1 MTLLLLTGEH
11 LTKSYVEKKLLDDA
25 SFTVESGDK
34 IGIVGP
40 NGAGKTT
47 LLRLLVGQDTPDT
60 GAVRIIGKVR
70 VGYLPQNS
78 DFDPSHT
85 VLQQVLE
92 GVRSAAKEYE
102 CKTILNKLGLSDYD
116 AKIGTLS
123 GGQKKR
129 VALAAALVHEVDL
142 LVLDEPTNHID
153 SGMVAWLEKY
163 LAAYKGALLMV
174 THDRYF
180 LDRVTNCIWELA
192 AGKIYRYPCNYTA
205 YLEQKAQR
213 EEMAASSQRKLQS
226 LIRREVQWIQQ
237 GPCARGTK
245 SQYRIDRLAQLRSRK
260 EGPARGTVEM
270 DNLTAARLGK
280 KILEIEHLS
289 KGFDGTPLI
298 EDFSYTL
305 LRTDRIG
312 IIGENGVGKSTL
324 LKLLMGELTPDAGT
338 VVQGETVKIGY
349 FSQQCEEMDLRL
361 RAIDYIRNE
370 SDAVE
375 TKDGTLSATQL
386 METFFFTPEEQYTS
400 IGRLSGGERRRL
412 YLLKILMQAPNVLV
426 LDEPTNDLD
435 IETLTILEDYLT
447 AFAGAV
453 LLVSH
458 DRYFLD
464 KTATQIFSFEDG
476 TVRRYV
482 GGYTDWEIQREALL
496 AEAAPAA
503 KQAANPGDKPT
514 AQRSKNKSLRFSYKE
529 EREFATIDADIAA
542 LEQKMKDNKAAVQ
555 AAATDF
561 VRLQQLAAEGEALQA
576 QLAEKE
582 ERWIYLTE
590 LNERIQN
597 GGAEK

>member
-1 MTLLLLTGEH
+1 MLLLTGEQVS
-11 LTKSYVEKKLLDDA
+11 KSYVEKKLLDNTGF
-25 SFTVESGDK
+25 SVESGDK

-47 LLRLLVGQDTPDT
+47 LLRLVVGQDTPDSGT
-60 GAVRIIGKVR
+60 VRLIGKVR

-78 DFDPSHT
+78 DFDPAQT
-85 VLQQVLE
+85 VLGQVLA
-92 GVRSAAKEYE
+92 GMADAAKEYE
-102 CKTILNKLGLSDYD
+102 CKTILNKLGLRNYN

-129 VALAAALVHEVDL
+129 VALAAALVREVDL

-153 SGMVAWLEKY
+153 SAMVAWLEKY

-180 LDRVTNCIWELA
+180 LDRVSNCIWELDG
-192 AGKIYRYPCNYTA
+192 GKIYRYPCNYTA
-205 YLEQKAQR
+205 FLQQKAQR
-213 EEMAASSQRKLQS
+213 EEMAAASQRKLQS

-237 GPCARGTK
+237 GPCGRGTK
-245 SQYRIDRLAQLRSRK
+245 SQYRIDRLAELRSSK
-260 EGPARGTVEM
+260 QSAAQGSVEL
-270 DNLTAARLGK
+270 DNLAAASRLGK
-280 KILEIEHLS
+280 KILEVEHLT
-289 KGFDGTPLI
+289 KGFGGAPLI
-298 EDFSYTL
+298 SDFSYTL

-312 IIGENGVGKSTL
+312 IIGANGVGKSTL
-324 LKLLMGELTPDAGT
+324 LKLLMGELTPDSGA
-338 VVQGETVKIGY
+338 VVTGETVKIGY
-349 FSQQCEEMDLRL
+349 FSQQCEEMDLKQ
-361 RAIDYIRNE
+361 RAIDYIRAE
-370 SDAVE
+370 SDAVQ
-375 TKDGTLSATQL
+375 TKDGTLSASQL
-386 METFFFTPEEQYTS
+386 METFLFGSEQQYTA

-476 TVRRYV
+476 TLRRYV
-482 GGYTDWEIQREALL
+482 GGYTDWEIQREAL
-496 AEAAPAA
+496 AAPAEASA
-503 KQAANPGDKPT
+503 KPAAKKPAT
-514 AQRSKNKSLRFSYKE
+514 RSKNKSLRFSYKE
-529 EREFATIDADIAA
+529 EREFAAIDDDIAA
-542 LEQKMKDNKAAVQ
+542 LEQALADNKTAAQ

-561 VRLQQLAAEGEALQA
+561 VKLQKLAEQAQALQA
-576 QLAEKE
+576 QLDEKE
-582 ERWIYLTE
+582 ERWLYLTD
-590 LNERIQN
+590 LNDRIQQGQTN
-597 GGAEK
+597 